1 MVATLAEI
9 KVLLGLSDTT
19 KDALITA
26 NMPLVEN
33 AIISYC
39 KNDFVE
45 YNQLTPG
52 MPRVFIQTD
61 NIRFVSGTNSV
72 DRTDTSIDLS
82 SYKLAVGDNLKIYDS
97 YHNNKVF
104 TIKTI
109 TADSIVFESV
119 NTVKAEDNSEWVTI
133 ARVVYPEEIK
143 RVYSMMINY
152 NLNKSNL
159 SGLESESILG
169 YSYKISPSNIY
180 GYPDA
185 FMGELSPYRKIIRRP
200 LFNNNYAGGVKFYGH

>member
-1 MVATLAEI
+1 MIANLAEI

-52 MPRVFIQTD
+52 MPRLFIQTD
-61 NIRFVSGTNSV
+61 NIRFVSGTNSI

-109 TADSIVFESV
+109 TADSIIFESV

-133 ARVVYPEEIK
+133 ARVVYPEELK

-180 GYPDA
+180 GYPDS

-200 LFNNNYAGGVKFYGH
+200 LFNNNYTGGVKFYGH

>member
-39 KNDFVE
+39 KNDFIE

-52 MPRVFIQTD
+52 MPRIFIQTD
-61 NIRFVSGTNSV
+61 NIRFVSGTNSI

-109 TADSIVFESV
+109 TADSIIFESV

-185 FMGELSPYRKIIRRP
+185 FINELSPYRKIIRRP
-200 LFNNNYAGGVKFYGH
+200 LFNNNYTGGVKFYAH

>member
-1 MVATLAEI
+1 MIATLSEI

-52 MPRVFIQTD
+52 MPRIFIQTD
-61 NIRFVSGTNSV
+61 NIRFVSGTNSI

-109 TADSIVFESV
+109 TADSIIFESV

-133 ARVVYPEEIK
+133 ARVVYPEELK

-185 FMGELSPYRKIIRRP
+185 FMSELSPYRKIIRRP
-200 LFNNNYAGGVKFYGH
+200 LFNNNYTGGVKFYGH

>member
-1 MVATLAEI
+1 MIATLAEI
-9 KVLLGLSDTT
+9 KILLGLSDTT

-39 KNDFVE
+39 KNDFIE

-52 MPRVFIQTD
+52 MPRIFIQTD
-61 NIRFVSGTNSV
+61 NIRFVSGTNSI

-109 TADSIVFESV
+109 TADSIIFESV

-133 ARVVYPEEIK
+133 ARVVYPEELK

-180 GYPDA
+180 GYPDS
-185 FMGELSPYRKIIRRP
+185 FMSELSPYRKIIRRP

>member
-1 MVATLAEI
+1 MIATLAEI

-52 MPRVFIQTD
+52 MPRLFIQTD
-61 NIRFVSGTNSV
+61 NIRFVSGTNSI
-72 DRTDTSIDLS
+72 DRTDTNIDLS

-109 TADSIVFESV
+109 TADSIIFESV

-180 GYPDA
+180 GYPDS
-185 FMGELSPYRKIIRRP
+185 FMHELSPYRKIIRRP